1 MKEIRK
7 LLQEIA
13 DNRHEVVCLS
23 RKDRLDI
30 DDLAELSR
38 MNRRHQVLEVTLEGA
53 VREFVAKV
61 DNILGWE
68 TTEGL
73 DVVYEALYNSVKR

>member
-1 MKEIRK
+1 MNLIRK

-23 RKDRLDI
+23 RKDRLDL
-30 DDLAELSR
+30 DDHAELSR
-38 MNRRHQVLEVTLEGA
+38 MNRRRQDLEVTLEGA

-61 DNILGWE
+61 DAVIK
-68 TTEGL
+68 T
-73 DVVYEALYNSVKR
+73 DVDTVYQELYNLLLA